1 MWYIIV
7 MKDRKL
13 ETAEMA
19 EMAEMDKAFDDFSK
33 ACDKAIGKCQDFIDM
48 DTNAARRPEHK

>member
-1 MWYIIV
+1 MGYIIV
-7 MKDRKL
+7 VKDRKL

-19 EMAEMDKAFDDFSK
+19 EMAEMNKAFDDFSK

-48 DTNAARRPEHK
+48 DTNAARRSEHK